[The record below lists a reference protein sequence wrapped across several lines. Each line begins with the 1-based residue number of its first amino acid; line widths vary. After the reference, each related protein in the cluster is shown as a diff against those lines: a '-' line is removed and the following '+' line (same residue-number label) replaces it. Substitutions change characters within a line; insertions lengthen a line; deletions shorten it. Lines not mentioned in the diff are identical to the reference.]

1 MRNELI
7 LLRKRMKEKGVD
19 LYIIPTT
26 DFHGSEYVNDYFK
39 CREYISGFTGS
50 AGTLVVMQDRADLWT
65 DGRYFLQ
72 ARHQLEG
79 SGIELMEMGM
89 PGVPEIT
96 AYIKEQIDLYAAETS
111 AAYRDD
117 RRNCRGG
124 RTLPKSDEIRF
135 TIGFDGRTMSRRMG
149 EELRNLC
156 ADERGEWPGRFRACI
171 AYDMDLAGNI
181 WKDRPMLTPSEIYPL
196 RDDVTGESPASKLQR
211 VRQEMGSAGWLLVSR
226 LEDIAWIYDLRGR
239 DVEHTPVF
247 YAYALISKDSDTL
260 YVLDESYK
268 SKACHRAG
276 STIKSYDDLITDLLS
291 LRDCTV
297 MLDEGSVSY
306 AVSESFDIS
315 VRRIFASSPAE
326 KLKAVKNDTE
336 IKATKHAHIRDGV
349 AMAEFLCWLKS
360 EIKDPGSRI
369 TEISLAEHLE
379 KCRRTQGAYDLSFD
393 TIAGYEEHGAVIHYS
408 ATPESDVQLRAEGF
422 VLIDSGGQYDDGTTD
437 ITRTVALGPVSE
449 ERRRNYTA
457 VLKSHIALAS
467 AVFSPET
474 TGYDLDVIARK
485 PLKDLGLDFRHGTG
499 HGVGHM
505 LSVHEGPNTI
515 TPGPSGKRCHIVP
528 GMITSDE
535 PGVYLEGEYGIR
547 IENEIL
553 CTDSEDGYRFEMLTL
568 CPYEREAIDTAMLT
582 DEEISYINDYHSC
595 VSETLSP
602 IVSEKTAEWLKEQ
615 CRPLK

>member
-1 MRNELI
+1 MT
-7 LLRKRMKEKGVD
+7 EKD
-19 LYIIPTT
+19 IDIYIIPTT

-39 CREYISGFTGS
+39 CREYVSGFTGS
-50 AGTLVVMQDRADLWT
+50 AGTLVVMRDRACLWT

-72 ARHQLEG
+72 AEHQLEG
-79 SGIELMEMGM
+79 SGIDLMKMGM
-89 PGVPEIT
+89 PGVPDIP
-96 AYIKEQIDLYAAETS
+96 AYIKEQLDLYAAEANAS
-111 AAYRDD
+111 YRTE
-117 RRNCRGG
+117 RRDGSG
-124 RTLPKSDEIRF
+124 MQQESGEIRF

-149 EELRNLC
+149 EELQNLC

-171 AYDMDLAGNI
+171 AYDMDLAGDI
-181 WKDRPMLTPSEIYPL
+181 WKDRPQIIPSEIYPL
-196 RDDVTGESPASKLQR
+196 SSDVTGESPDSKLQR
-211 VRQEMGSAGWLLVSR
+211 IRQQMNSADWLLVSR

-239 DVEHTPVF
+239 DVKHTPVF
-247 YAYALISKDSDTL
+247 YGYALISADSDTL
-260 YVLDESYK
+260 YVMDESYMK
-268 SKACHRAG
+268 KAAQRSG
-276 STIKSYDDLITDLLS
+276 SSVKPYDRLADDLMS

-297 MLDEGSVSY
+297 MMDESSVSY
-306 AVSESFDIS
+306 AVSESFDAS
-315 VRRIFASSPAE
+315 VRRVFAESPAA
-326 KLKAVKNDTE
+326 KLKAVKNSTE
-336 IKATKHAHIRDGV
+336 IKATRNAHLRDGA

-369 TEISLAEHLE
+369 TEISLADHLE
-379 KCRRTQGAYDLSFD
+379 ECRRAQGAYDLSFD

-408 ATPESDVQLRAEGF
+408 ASPETDAELRPEGF

-449 ERRRNYTA
+449 DRRRNYTA

-467 AVFSPET
+467 AVFGPQT

-485 PLKDLGLDFRHGTG
+485 PLKALGLDFRHGTG

-553 CTDSEDGYRFEMLTL
+553 CTDGKDGYAFEMLTL
-568 CPYEREAIDTAMLT
+568 CPYEREAIDITMLT
-582 DEEISYINDYHSC
+582 EDEIKYIDDYHSRVYEMLTPV
-595 VSETLSP
+595 VSRE
-602 IVSEKTAEWLKEQ
+602 AAGWLREQ
-615 CRPLK
+615 CRPLERP

>member
-1 MRNELI
+1 
-7 LLRKRMKEKGVD
+7 MKEKDVD

-79 SGIELMEMGM
+79 SGIGLMEMGM

-96 AYIKEQIDLYAAETS
+96 TYIKEQLDIHTAEAS
-111 AAYRDD
+111 AAYRMDMSGS
-117 RRNCRGG
+117 CGCG
-124 RTLPKSDEIRF
+124 TLPENGEIRF

-149 EELRNLC
+149 EELQNLC

-171 AYDMDLAGNI
+171 AYDMDLAGDI
-181 WKDRPMLTPSEIYPL
+181 WKDRPLLISSEIYPL

-211 VRQEMGSAGWLLVSR
+211 IRKEMGSADWLLVSR
-226 LEDIAWIYDLRGR
+226 LEDVAWIYDLRGR

-247 YAYALISKDSDTL
+247 YAYALISKNSDTL

-276 STIKSYDDLITDLLS
+276 STIRSYGDLTADLLS

-306 AVSESFDIS
+306 AVSESFDTS
-315 VRRIFASSPAE
+315 VRRIFTESPAE
-326 KLKAVKNDTE
+326 KLKAVKNITE
-336 IKATKHAHIRDGV
+336 IKATKNAHIRDGA

-369 TEISLAEHLE
+369 TEISLADRLE
-379 KCRRTQGAYDLSFD
+379 QCRRSQGAYDLSFD
-393 TIAGYEEHGAVIHYS
+393 TIAGYEAHGAVIHYS
-408 ATPESDVQLRAEGF
+408 ATPESAVELRAEGF

-449 ERRRNYTA
+449 DRRRNYTA

-467 AVFSPET
+467 AVFAPGT

-485 PLKDLGLDFRHGTG
+485 PLKDLGMDFRHGTG

-515 TPGPSGKRCHIVP
+515 TPGPAGKRCHIVP

-553 CTDSEDGYRFEMLTL
+553 CIEKDGRYAFEMLTL

-582 DEEISYINDYHSC
+582 DKEISCIDDYHSW

-602 IVSEKTAEWLKEQ
+602 IVSEKTAEWLRDQ
-615 CRPLK
+615 CRPLDRC

>member
-1 MRNELI
+1 MT
-7 LLRKRMKEKGVD
+7 EKGVD

-50 AGTLVVMQDRADLWT
+50 AGTLVVTQEWAGLWT

-72 ARHQLEG
+72 AKHQLDG
-79 SGIELMEMGM
+79 SGIDLMEMGM

-96 AYIKEQIDLYAAETS
+96 TYIKEQLDIRTAKVS
-111 AAYRDD
+111 AAYMTDMSD
-117 RRNCRGG
+117 SYGG
-124 RTLPKSDEIRF
+124 GTMPESGEIRF
-135 TIGFDGRTMSRRMG
+135 TIGFDGRVMSRRMG
-149 EELRNLC
+149 EELQNLC

-171 AYDMDLAGNI
+171 AYDMDLAGDI
-181 WKDRPMLTPSEIYPL
+181 WKDRPLLIPSEIYPL
-196 RDDVTGESPASKLQR
+196 NDDVTGESPASKLQR
-211 VRQEMGSAGWLLVSR
+211 IRQEMDSADWLLVSR

-260 YVLDESYK
+260 YVMDESCK
-268 SKACHRAG
+268 SKAGQRPG
-276 STIKSYDDLITDLLS
+276 SAIKSYGELTDDLLS
-291 LRDCTV
+291 LRACTA

-306 AVSESFDIS
+306 AVSEGFDTS
-315 VRRIFASSPAE
+315 VRRIFTESPAE
-326 KLKAVKNDTE
+326 KLKAVKNSTE
-336 IKATKHAHIRDGV
+336 IKATRNAHIRDGA
-349 AMAEFLCWLKS
+349 AMAEFMCWLKS
-360 EIKDPGSRI
+360 EINEPGRRI
-369 TEISLAEHLE
+369 TEISLADHLE
-379 KCRRTQGAYDLSFD
+379 RCRRAQGAYDLSFD
-393 TIAGYEEHGAVIHYS
+393 TIAGYEAHGAVIHYS
-408 ATPESDVQLRAEGF
+408 ATPESDVELKAEGF

-437 ITRTVALGPVSE
+437 ITRTVALGPVSN

-457 VLKSHIALAS
+457 VLKSHIALAT
-467 AVFSPET
+467 AVFGPET
-474 TGYDLDVIARK
+474 TGYDLDAITRK

-535 PGVYLEGEYGIR
+535 PGLYIEGQYGIR

-553 CTDSEDGYRFEMLTL
+553 CTDGKDGYRFEMLTL

-582 DEEISYINDYHSC
+582 DEELNYIDDYHSWVC
-595 VSETLSP
+595 ETLSP
-602 IVSEKTAEWLKEQ
+602 IVSEKTDEWLKEQ